1 MSVEDR
7 KARKRR
13 LVALLHL
20 LATPGARIAPVDGH
34 AVLMRGGSALLRIS
48 ASHLADL
55 RRRGFLAKRDGV
67 ETLSSVGLSHL
78 GDGAG
83 SLPLER
89 ARHGA
94 VTPLSRAAGEAL
106 GGAEWLETAES
117 PLAWLRTRKG
127 RDGSP
132 LITDAQYLAG
142 ERLRADGTRA
152 SLSPRLGVDL
162 SRVAVDGTAPS
173 DLSSGTLAARQ
184 RVECAI
190 AAIGPDLSGVALD
203 VCVFLK
209 GIEQV
214 EQERGWPRRAGRV
227 VLCLALDRLAVHY
240 GIATVA
246 TGPETT
252 RIRSWRAPA
261 PVA

>member
-13 LVALLHL
+13 LVALLQL
-20 LATPGARIAPVDGH
+20 LGTPGVRVAHVEGH
-34 AVLMRGGSALLRIS
+34 AVLMRGGSALLKIS
-48 ASHLADL
+48 ASHVADL
-55 RRRGFLAKRDGV
+55 RRRGFLAKREGA
-67 ETLSSVGLSHL
+67 EIIASTGLSHL
-78 GDGAG
+78 RDSGG
-83 SLPLER
+83 SLPREGG
-89 ARHGA
+89 RHGA
-94 VTPLSRAAGEAL
+94 LTSLSEAASEAL

-132 LITDAQYLAG
+132 LITDAQYQAG

-162 SRVAVDGTAPS
+162 SRVAVNGTSPS

-184 RVECAI
+184 RVERAV
-190 AAIGPDLSGVALD
+190 AAIGPDLSGVVLD

-227 VLCLALDRLAVHY
+227 VLCLALDRLAAHY
-240 GIATVA
+240 GIASVE

-252 RIRSWRAPA
+252 RTRSWRAPA
-261 PVA
+261 ETA